1 MNAQLAE
8 MVAKAKTGLAKLAA
22 EPDRAMTS
30 HEIAALTGKLIYN
43 VNRDIRSMAAE
54 FLQIGQPGSD
64 LDHLKVVDDSNLNHL
79 GCDDSDLDHLKGVDD
94 LQVEGS
100 DLNNPS
106 NRQNLEFP
114 FAASADL
121 DIAAIRAEYDSR
133 GYVTNYS
140 LNKSCTMT
148 LVTGYSARLRKA
160 VVDRWL
166 ELEKSVDN
174 YKRLEAAK
182 LVEIIKDFD
191 LTDTAKV
198 AAYLSIE
205 SGESALD
212 TMASLIP
219 DDLNEDRTTNAQMW
233 VAGATMKSDAVDT
246 TENCIAAFKVPLSK
260 MTFYKQLWMQ
270 RMTDWPKN
278 KHKDPRLLSDGEDYG
293 VTVRGTIYWQLS
305 SFRQLCGRCG
315 VFVKTDRYGISR

>member
-54 FLQIGQPGSD
+54 FLQIGQPGSDLDHLKGVDGPDLDHLKGVDGPD

-233 VAGATMKSDAVDT
+233 GSRRNN
-246 TENCIAAFKVPLSK
+246 E
-260 MTFYKQLWMQ
+260 
-270 RMTDWPKN
+270 
-278 KHKDPRLLSDGEDYG
+278 
-293 VTVRGTIYWQLS
+293 VRRCRHNRKLHC
-305 SFRQLCGRCG
+305 SF
-315 VFVKTDRYGISR
+315 